1 MALQLADRVQVVA
14 SPNTSVSFS
23 LGSTVTGYQNFSVI
37 TVGNT
42 VYYGASDGVN
52 WEVGIG
58 TYTSS
63 TLLTRTTVLSSSNS
77 NAAVTSF
84 GASINLWIDYP
95 SSRSVTQDTNGNVS
109 ANSFLSSFTTIVSAA
124 TTTTLTVASAP
135 FYLITGSSS
144 HTFQLPNA
152 TTLVNGTTYAFNNN
166 SSAGSVSVNNGA
178 VSPTLIATINSGGY
192 TVITLLDN
200 STQAGS
206 WDKHTQAPSNVS
218 WSTNTLSYP
227 GSITSATWNAS
238 VIGVTYGGTGLT
250 STPTNGQIDIGNGTN
265 FTRTTLT
272 QGTGVT
278 ITNGAG
284 SISVALTA
292 PVTVQNGGTGVV
304 TVPSNG
310 QIPVGNGTNYVAA
323 TITQGT
329 GITITNGAGSI
340 TAALTAPVTVANGGL
355 GITTTPANGQLPI
368 GNGTNYVAATIT
380 QGTGIAITN
389 GAGSITAALVAPVT
403 IANGGTGLTSTP
415 TNGQLDIGNGTGFT
429 RAAITQGT
437 GITIT
442 NGAGSITAALTAPV
456 TVANGGLGVTTTPTN
471 GQIPIGNG
479 TNYVAA
485 TLTAGAGIG
494 ITNASGSITVAA
506 TGSTINSQVAVYTLV
521 AGDAG
526 KIISTTTGGVTIPAS
541 VLAAGNIVTIYNN
554 SGSSQTLTQGAGLTL
569 QWAGQTAST
578 TGNRTLGLYGVAT
591 VAFITTTNAMITG
604 SGLT

>member
-1 MALQLADRVQVVA
+1 MALQLADRVQVTA

-23 LGSTVTGYQNFSVI
+23 LGSVVTGYQNFSVI

-42 VYYGASDGVN
+42 LYYAATDGVN

-63 TLLTRTTVLSSSNS
+63 TLLTRTTILSSSNANSAVTTFGATVNVWVDYPSSQSVYGSGTTIVAPSGTILPLANGGTSANLTATAGGIVYSGASTFAITPAGTSGQVLTS
-77 NAAVTSF
+77 NAASAPSWSSATAIAVTSF
-84 GASINLWIDYP
+84 
-95 SSRSVTQDTNGNVS
+95 
-109 ANSFLSSFTTIVSAA
+109 
-124 TTTTLTVASAP
+124 
-135 FYLITGSSS
+135 
-144 HTFQLPNA
+144 
-152 TTLVNGTTYAFNNN
+152 
-166 SSAGSVSVNNGA
+166 SAGSTGF
-178 VSPTLIATINSGGY
+178 T
-192 TVITLLDN
+192 
-200 STQAGS
+200 
-206 WDKHTQAPSNVS
+206 PS
-218 WSTNTLSYP
+218 
-227 GSITSATWNAS
+227 SATQ
-238 VIGVTYGGTGLT
+238 GVVTLAGTLNVGNGGTGLT

-265 FTRTTLT
+265 FTRATLT

-278 ITNGAG
+278 ITNGSG
-284 SISVALTA
+284 SITVALTA
-292 PVTVQNGGTGVV
+292 PVTVQNGGTGVT

-355 GITTTPANGQLPI
+355 GVTTTPSNGQLPI

-403 IANGGTGLTSTP
+403 VANGGLGVTTTP
-415 TNGQLDIGNGTGFT
+415 TNGQIPIGNGTNYVS
-429 RAAITQGT
+429 AAITQGT

-456 TVANGGLGVTTTPTN
+456 TVANGGLGVTSTPTN

-485 TLTAGAGIG
+485 ALTAGAGIG

-506 TGSTINSQVAVYTLV
+506 TGSTINSQTAVYTLV

-569 QWAGQTAST
+569 QWAGQSAST

-591 VAFITTTNAMITG
+591 IAFVTASSAFITG